1 MDAARVA
8 IESLENAGIDGDDI
22 ELLGQPVESA
32 RPAPNPKVVDK
43 RVARHLLPRIA
54 VGALFG
60 AAAGVGLGL
69 AVALVLVLASVSE
82 SLGGAGFVFAITLV
96 GVGLGAVVGALINF
110 ERSVGLSD
118 AWPLTFD
125 DVPDGVV
132 WLAVYTADRQAV
144 NRAADVLAEHHPL
157 ELRND
162 AA

>member
-22 ELLGQPVESA
+22 ELLGQPVENA

-60 AAAGVGLGL
+60 AAAGVGFGL
-69 AVALVLVLASVSE
+69 AVALVLASVAE

-144 NRAADVLAEHHPL
+144 NRAADRLAEHHPL
-157 ELRND
+157 ELRKG

>member
-1 MDAARVA
+1 MKEARVA
-8 IESLENAGIDGDDI
+8 IEALENAGIDGDDI
-22 ELLGQPVESA
+22 ELLGRPVEDA

-54 VGALFG
+54 AGALMG
-60 AAAGVGLGL
+60 AALGAGFGLGL
-69 AVALVLVLASVSE
+69 ALVLAVVAD
-82 SLGGAGFVFAITLV
+82 SLGGGVGFVFAITLV

-125 DVPDGVV
+125 DVPEGPV
-132 WLAVYTADRQAV
+132 WVAVYTEDSRGV
-144 NRAADVLAEHHPL
+144 SRAADQLAQQHPL
-157 ELRND
+157 ELREG

>member
-69 AVALVLVLASVSE
+69 AVGLVLASVSE
-82 SLGGAGFVFAITLV
+82 SLGGAGLVFAITLA

-144 NRAADVLAEHHPL
+144 NRAADRLAEHHPL
-157 ELRND
+157 ELRKE